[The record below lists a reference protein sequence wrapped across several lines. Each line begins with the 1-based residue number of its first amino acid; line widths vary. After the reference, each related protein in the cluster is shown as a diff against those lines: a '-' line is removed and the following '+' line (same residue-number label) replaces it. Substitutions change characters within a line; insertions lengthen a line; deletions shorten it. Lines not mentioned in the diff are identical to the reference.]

1 MVVIIVLTVFID
13 LEQKVNLNHMEIYL
27 RIMIIVI

>member
-13 LEQKVNLNHMEIYL
+13 LKQKVNLNHMEIYL